1 MLSCSLLFSDPFF
14 LLNTL
19 HYSLIFRFVKQF
31 FKKYYVF
38 SLKIVKI
45 YFLTQKTRIFII
57 EEKAQN
63 QKASAERWYFCMGY
77 YDKERV
83 RGFLHNQD
91 GIIVNDFGEEVILRG
106 WGMGNWDN
114 PEGFM
119 LGTQSGFGLFEP
131 GKYAPMGRMD
141 RGRSM
146 DQILRETCGTKY
158 AEEFWK
164 RWRRLYLTEED
175 IALLSRRGYNS
186 VRLPIRAGSFLY
198 EEPGITY
205 NEDSFAM
212 LNDVLDWCE
221 TYQVYAVVDF
231 HAATA
236 GQSGI
241 PCDDGV
247 DNGQHL
253 YDDEESMERMFLLM
267 EEFMRRYKD
276 RWIIGAYDCINEP
289 ISMTPRREELTP
301 KLVYFYEE
309 MIRRCRKID
318 QKHLFL
324 LNGTQFS
331 SLTYFFDHEFDPEY
345 HNWGI
350 SLHAYEM
357 VVPEVASLASVLR
370 TCREQKICLWMG
382 ETGGRN
388 EHAWQT
394 TMYEILAEYH
404 AGYNLWCW
412 KTVEG
417 AGCASILN
425 FNVPDEWHLITDYA
439 INGAAKPSYEHAQA
453 IWDSYLE
460 CLAVDKCKENTQ
472 YHPYLLREGNFEIPA
487 IGYNALPMDSH
498 RGLSDL
504 PNATGYRLYDRFE
517 LVYEKGYHPEP
528 AGFAAPGPIKHPR
541 DHVQLQLGTG
551 EYASYTIR
559 EKETYTVS
567 VTYCADKEVKVQAAI
582 QGETL
587 FEGVMPPAG
596 EKVTSDVHPY
606 FAYETAPNTLER
618 FTLGTVTGEGIL
630 KIEVLDGC
638 ARFGQI
644 VIRKS
649 GK

>member
-31 FKKYYVF
+31 FKKYHVF
-38 SLKIVKI
+38 FLKIEKI

-63 QKASAERWYFCMGY
+63 QKAS
-77 YDKERV
+77 
-83 RGFLHNQD
+83 
-91 GIIVNDFGEEVILRG
+91 
-106 WGMGNWDN
+106 
-114 PEGFM
+114 
-119 LGTQSGFGLFEP
+119 
-131 GKYAPMGRMD
+131 
-141 RGRSM
+141 
-146 DQILRETCGTKY
+146 
-158 AEEFWK
+158 
-164 RWRRLYLTEED
+164 
-175 IALLSRRGYNS
+175 
-186 VRLPIRAGSFLY
+186 
-198 EEPGITY
+198 Y

-212 LNDVLDWCE
+212 LDDVLDWCE

-504 PNATGYRLYDRFE
+504 PNAAGYRLYDRFE
-517 LVYEKGYHPEP
+517 LVYEKGYHSEP

-541 DHVQLQLGTG
+541 DHVQLQLGAG
-551 EYASYTIR
+551 EYTSYTIR

>member
-1 MLSCSLLFSDPFF
+1 MIHFPVNLFSANGERPVRTTFRFWFRLYSSQGIVLWDTCHLAPADGSLQRLTRKMLSCSLLFSDPFF

-63 QKASAERWYFCMGY
+63 QKAS
-77 YDKERV
+77 
-83 RGFLHNQD
+83 
-91 GIIVNDFGEEVILRG
+91 
-106 WGMGNWDN
+106 
-114 PEGFM
+114 
-119 LGTQSGFGLFEP
+119 
-131 GKYAPMGRMD
+131 
-141 RGRSM
+141 
-146 DQILRETCGTKY
+146 
-158 AEEFWK
+158 
-164 RWRRLYLTEED
+164 
-175 IALLSRRGYNS
+175 
-186 VRLPIRAGSFLY
+186 
-198 EEPGITY
+198 Y

-212 LNDVLDWCE
+212 LDDVLDWCE

-241 PCDDGV
+241 PCDDGM

-504 PNATGYRLYDRFE
+504 PNAAGYRLYDRFE

-541 DHVQLQLGTG
+541 DHVQLQLGAG

>member
-38 SLKIVKI
+38 FLKIVKI

-63 QKASAERWYFCMGY
+63 QKAS
-77 YDKERV
+77 
-83 RGFLHNQD
+83 
-91 GIIVNDFGEEVILRG
+91 
-106 WGMGNWDN
+106 
-114 PEGFM
+114 
-119 LGTQSGFGLFEP
+119 
-131 GKYAPMGRMD
+131 
-141 RGRSM
+141 
-146 DQILRETCGTKY
+146 
-158 AEEFWK
+158 
-164 RWRRLYLTEED
+164 
-175 IALLSRRGYNS
+175 
-186 VRLPIRAGSFLY
+186 
-198 EEPGITY
+198 Y

-212 LNDVLDWCE
+212 LDDVLDWCE

-504 PNATGYRLYDRFE
+504 PNAAGYRLYDRFE
-517 LVYEKGYHPEP
+517 LVYEKGDHPEP

-541 DHVQLQLGTG
+541 DHVQLQLGAG

-587 FEGVMPPAG
+587 FEGVMPPAD
-596 EKVTSDVHPY
+596 EKVNSDVHPY

-638 ARFGQI
+638 VRFGQI

>member
-1 MLSCSLLFSDPFF
+1 MIHFPVNLFSANGERPVRTTFHFWVRLYSSQGIVLWDTCHLAPADGSLQRFTRKMLSCSLLFSDPFF

-38 SLKIVKI
+38 SLKIAKI

-63 QKASAERWYFCMGY
+63 QKAS
-77 YDKERV
+77 
-83 RGFLHNQD
+83 
-91 GIIVNDFGEEVILRG
+91 
-106 WGMGNWDN
+106 
-114 PEGFM
+114 
-119 LGTQSGFGLFEP
+119 
-131 GKYAPMGRMD
+131 
-141 RGRSM
+141 
-146 DQILRETCGTKY
+146 
-158 AEEFWK
+158 
-164 RWRRLYLTEED
+164 
-175 IALLSRRGYNS
+175 
-186 VRLPIRAGSFLY
+186 
-198 EEPGITY
+198 Y

-212 LNDVLDWCE
+212 LDDVLDWCE

-504 PNATGYRLYDRFE
+504 PNAAGYRLYDRFE

-541 DHVQLQLGTG
+541 DHVQLQLGAG

-596 EKVTSDVHPY
+596 EKATSDVHPY

-649 GK
+649 EK

>member
-1 MLSCSLLFSDPFF
+1 MF
-14 LLNTL
+14 
-19 HYSLIFRFVKQF
+19 
-31 FKKYYVF
+31 F
-38 SLKIVKI
+38 SLKIEKI

-63 QKASAERWYFCMGY
+63 QKAS
-77 YDKERV
+77 
-83 RGFLHNQD
+83 
-91 GIIVNDFGEEVILRG
+91 
-106 WGMGNWDN
+106 
-114 PEGFM
+114 
-119 LGTQSGFGLFEP
+119 
-131 GKYAPMGRMD
+131 
-141 RGRSM
+141 
-146 DQILRETCGTKY
+146 
-158 AEEFWK
+158 
-164 RWRRLYLTEED
+164 
-175 IALLSRRGYNS
+175 
-186 VRLPIRAGSFLY
+186 
-198 EEPGITY
+198 Y

-498 RGLSDL
+498 CGLSDL
-504 PNATGYRLYDRFE
+504 PNAVGYRLYDRFE

-541 DHVQLQLGTG
+541 DHVQLQLGAG

-596 EKVTSDVHPY
+596 EKATSDVHPY

-649 GK
+649 EK

>member
-38 SLKIVKI
+38 FLKIVKI

-63 QKASAERWYFCMGY
+63 QKAS
-77 YDKERV
+77 
-83 RGFLHNQD
+83 
-91 GIIVNDFGEEVILRG
+91 
-106 WGMGNWDN
+106 
-114 PEGFM
+114 
-119 LGTQSGFGLFEP
+119 
-131 GKYAPMGRMD
+131 
-141 RGRSM
+141 
-146 DQILRETCGTKY
+146 
-158 AEEFWK
+158 
-164 RWRRLYLTEED
+164 
-175 IALLSRRGYNS
+175 
-186 VRLPIRAGSFLY
+186 
-198 EEPGITY
+198 Y

-212 LNDVLDWCE
+212 LDDVLDWCE

-412 KTVEG
+412 KTLEG

-460 CLAVDKCKENTQ
+460 CLAVDKRSIILICFERAI
-472 YHPYLLREGNFEIPA
+472 LRSRRSATTRCRWIHTVVLVIFRMLQDIVCMTGLNWFMKKDIILNRP
-487 IGYNALPMDSH
+487 GLPH
-498 RGLSDL
+498 RVRS
-504 PNATGYRLYDRFE
+504 N
-517 LVYEKGYHPEP
+517 
-528 AGFAAPGPIKHPR
+528 
-541 DHVQLQLGTG
+541 
-551 EYASYTIR
+551 IR
-559 EKETYTVS
+559 EIMYSFSWEQENMLPIQS
-567 VTYCADKEVKVQAAI
+567 VKKKPI
-582 QGETL
+582 PFL
-587 FEGVMPPAG
+587 
-596 EKVTSDVHPY
+596 
-606 FAYETAPNTLER
+606 
-618 FTLGTVTGEGIL
+618 
-630 KIEVLDGC
+630 
-638 ARFGQI
+638 
-644 VIRKS
+644 
-649 GK
+649 

>member
-38 SLKIVKI
+38 FLKIVKI

-164 RWRRLYLTEED
+164 RWRRLYLAEED

-472 YHPYLLREGNFEIPA
+472 YHPYLLREA
-487 IGYNALPMDSH
+487 ILRSRRSATTRCRWIHTVVLVIFRMLQDIVCMTGLNWFMKKDIILNRPGLPH
-498 RGLSDL
+498 RVRS
-504 PNATGYRLYDRFE
+504 N
-517 LVYEKGYHPEP
+517 
-528 AGFAAPGPIKHPR
+528 
-541 DHVQLQLGTG
+541 
-551 EYASYTIR
+551 IR
-559 EKETYTVS
+559 EIMYSFSWEQESMLPIQS
-567 VTYCADKEVKVQAAI
+567 VKKKPI
-582 QGETL
+582 
-587 FEGVMPPAG
+587 
-596 EKVTSDVHPY
+596 
-606 FAYETAPNTLER
+606 R
-618 FTLGTVTGEGIL
+618 FL
-630 KIEVLDGC
+630 
-638 ARFGQI
+638 
-644 VIRKS
+644 
-649 GK
+649 

>member
-1 MLSCSLLFSDPFF
+1 
-14 LLNTL
+14 
-19 HYSLIFRFVKQF
+19 
-31 FKKYYVF
+31 
-38 SLKIVKI
+38 
-45 YFLTQKTRIFII
+45 
-57 EEKAQN
+57 
-63 QKASAERWYFCMGY
+63 MGY

-114 PEGFM
+114 PERFM

-504 PNATGYRLYDRFE
+504 PNAAGYHLHYQVKMDRGGQKLQCDLPELLPSVGTIHSCRFIKADRNLFQCRQEDQHGRTELPYCQNDQSPDCGSGISQPGYRLFHSEHHQKFIYKS
-517 LVYEKGYHPEP
+517 VYRKQSLPEDCYCYRS
-528 AGFAAPGPIKHPR
+528 ADDGRQII
-541 DHVQLQLGTG
+541 QC
-551 EYASYTIR
+551 
-559 EKETYTVS
+559 TVNA
-567 VTYCADKEVKVQAAI
+567 CHFR
-582 QGETL
+582 TL
-587 FEGVMPPAG
+587 
-596 EKVTSDVHPY
+596 K
-606 FAYETAPNTLER
+606 
-618 FTLGTVTGEGIL
+618 
-630 KIEVLDGC
+630 
-638 ARFGQI
+638 
-644 VIRKS
+644 
-649 GK
+649 

>member
-63 QKASAERWYFCMGY
+63 QKAS
-77 YDKERV
+77 
-83 RGFLHNQD
+83 
-91 GIIVNDFGEEVILRG
+91 
-106 WGMGNWDN
+106 
-114 PEGFM
+114 
-119 LGTQSGFGLFEP
+119 
-131 GKYAPMGRMD
+131 
-141 RGRSM
+141 
-146 DQILRETCGTKY
+146 
-158 AEEFWK
+158 
-164 RWRRLYLTEED
+164 
-175 IALLSRRGYNS
+175 
-186 VRLPIRAGSFLY
+186 
-198 EEPGITY
+198 Y

-301 KLVYFYEE
+301 KLIYFYEE

-504 PNATGYRLYDRFE
+504 PNAAGYRLYDRFE

-541 DHVQLQLGTG
+541 DHVQLQLGAG

-649 GK
+649 EK

>member
-1 MLSCSLLFSDPFF
+1 
-14 LLNTL
+14 
-19 HYSLIFRFVKQF
+19 
-31 FKKYYVF
+31 
-38 SLKIVKI
+38 
-45 YFLTQKTRIFII
+45 
-57 EEKAQN
+57 
-63 QKASAERWYFCMGY
+63 
-77 YDKERV
+77 
-83 RGFLHNQD
+83 
-91 GIIVNDFGEEVILRG
+91 
-106 WGMGNWDN
+106 
-114 PEGFM
+114 
-119 LGTQSGFGLFEP
+119 
-131 GKYAPMGRMD
+131 
-141 RGRSM
+141 
-146 DQILRETCGTKY
+146 
-158 AEEFWK
+158 
-164 RWRRLYLTEED
+164 
-175 IALLSRRGYNS
+175 
-186 VRLPIRAGSFLY
+186 
-198 EEPGITY
+198 
-205 NEDSFAM
+205 
-212 LNDVLDWCE
+212 
-221 TYQVYAVVDF
+221 
-231 HAATA
+231 
-236 GQSGI
+236 
-241 PCDDGV
+241 
-247 DNGQHL
+247 
-253 YDDEESMERMFLLM
+253 MFLLT

-301 KLVYFYEE
+301 KPVYFYEE

-417 AGCASILN
+417 AG
-425 FNVPDEWHLITDYA
+425 
-439 INGAAKPSYEHAQA
+439 
-453 IWDSYLE
+453 
-460 CLAVDKCKENTQ
+460 
-472 YHPYLLREGNFEIPA
+472 
-487 IGYNALPMDSH
+487 
-498 RGLSDL
+498 
-504 PNATGYRLYDRFE
+504 
-517 LVYEKGYHPEP
+517 
-528 AGFAAPGPIKHPR
+528 
-541 DHVQLQLGTG
+541 

-587 FEGVMPPAG
+587 FEGVMPPAD

-606 FAYETAPNTLER
+606 FAYETAPNTLEL
-618 FTLGTVTGEGIL
+618 FKLGTVTGEGIL

-649 GK
+649 EK

>member
-1 MLSCSLLFSDPFF
+1 MNLFSANGERPVRTTFHFWFRLYSSQGIVLWDTCHLAPADGSLQRFTRKILSCSLLFSDPFF

-63 QKASAERWYFCMGY
+63 QKAS
-77 YDKERV
+77 
-83 RGFLHNQD
+83 
-91 GIIVNDFGEEVILRG
+91 
-106 WGMGNWDN
+106 
-114 PEGFM
+114 
-119 LGTQSGFGLFEP
+119 
-131 GKYAPMGRMD
+131 
-141 RGRSM
+141 
-146 DQILRETCGTKY
+146 
-158 AEEFWK
+158 
-164 RWRRLYLTEED
+164 
-175 IALLSRRGYNS
+175 
-186 VRLPIRAGSFLY
+186 
-198 EEPGITY
+198 Y

-212 LNDVLDWCE
+212 LDDVLDWCE

-247 DNGQHL
+247 NNGQHL

-370 TCREQKICLWMG
+370 TCREQKICLGMG

-504 PNATGYRLYDRFE
+504 PNAAGYRLYDRFE

-541 DHVQLQLGTG
+541 DHVQLQLGAG

>member
-63 QKASAERWYFCMGY
+63 QKAS
-77 YDKERV
+77 
-83 RGFLHNQD
+83 
-91 GIIVNDFGEEVILRG
+91 
-106 WGMGNWDN
+106 
-114 PEGFM
+114 
-119 LGTQSGFGLFEP
+119 
-131 GKYAPMGRMD
+131 
-141 RGRSM
+141 
-146 DQILRETCGTKY
+146 
-158 AEEFWK
+158 
-164 RWRRLYLTEED
+164 
-175 IALLSRRGYNS
+175 
-186 VRLPIRAGSFLY
+186 
-198 EEPGITY
+198 Y

-212 LNDVLDWCE
+212 LDDVLDWCE

-439 INGAAKPSYEHAQA
+439 INGAAKPSYEHA
-453 IWDSYLE
+453 
-460 CLAVDKCKENTQ
+460 
-472 YHPYLLREGNFEIPA
+472 
-487 IGYNALPMDSH
+487 
-498 RGLSDL
+498 
-504 PNATGYRLYDRFE
+504 
-517 LVYEKGYHPEP
+517 
-528 AGFAAPGPIKHPR
+528 
-541 DHVQLQLGTG
+541 
-551 EYASYTIR
+551 
-559 EKETYTVS
+559 
-567 VTYCADKEVKVQAAI
+567 
-582 QGETL
+582 
-587 FEGVMPPAG
+587 
-596 EKVTSDVHPY
+596 
-606 FAYETAPNTLER
+606 
-618 FTLGTVTGEGIL
+618 
-630 KIEVLDGC
+630 
-638 ARFGQI
+638 
-644 VIRKS
+644 
-649 GK
+649 

>member
-19 HYSLIFRFVKQF
+19 HYSLIFRLVKQF

-63 QKASAERWYFCMGY
+63 QKAS
-77 YDKERV
+77 
-83 RGFLHNQD
+83 
-91 GIIVNDFGEEVILRG
+91 
-106 WGMGNWDN
+106 
-114 PEGFM
+114 
-119 LGTQSGFGLFEP
+119 
-131 GKYAPMGRMD
+131 
-141 RGRSM
+141 
-146 DQILRETCGTKY
+146 
-158 AEEFWK
+158 
-164 RWRRLYLTEED
+164 
-175 IALLSRRGYNS
+175 
-186 VRLPIRAGSFLY
+186 
-198 EEPGITY
+198 Y

-212 LNDVLDWCE
+212 LDDVLDWCE

-439 INGAAKPSYEHAQA
+439 INGAAKPSYEHAQN

-504 PNATGYRLYDRFE
+504 PNAAGYRLYDRFE

-528 AGFAAPGPIKHPR
+528 AGFATPGPIKHPR
-541 DHVQLQLGTG
+541 DHVQLQLGAG

-606 FAYETAPNTLER
+606 FAYETAPNTLEL
-618 FTLGTVTGEGIL
+618 FKLGTVTGEGIL

>member
-38 SLKIVKI
+38 FLKIVKI

-63 QKASAERWYFCMGY
+63 QKAS
-77 YDKERV
+77 
-83 RGFLHNQD
+83 
-91 GIIVNDFGEEVILRG
+91 
-106 WGMGNWDN
+106 
-114 PEGFM
+114 
-119 LGTQSGFGLFEP
+119 
-131 GKYAPMGRMD
+131 
-141 RGRSM
+141 
-146 DQILRETCGTKY
+146 
-158 AEEFWK
+158 
-164 RWRRLYLTEED
+164 
-175 IALLSRRGYNS
+175 
-186 VRLPIRAGSFLY
+186 
-198 EEPGITY
+198 Y

-212 LNDVLDWCE
+212 LDDVLDWCE

-472 YHPYLLREGNFEIPA
+472 YHPYLLREGNFEIQA

-504 PNATGYRLYDRFE
+504 PNAAGYRLYDRLE

-541 DHVQLQLGTG
+541 DHVQLQLGAG

-596 EKVTSDVHPY
+596 EKATSDVHPY

-649 GK
+649 EK

>member
-1 MLSCSLLFSDPFF
+1 MIHFPVNLFSANGERPVRTTFHFWFRLYSSQGIVLWDTCHLAPADGSLQRLTRKMLSCSLLFSDPFF

-63 QKASAERWYFCMGY
+63 QKAS
-77 YDKERV
+77 
-83 RGFLHNQD
+83 
-91 GIIVNDFGEEVILRG
+91 
-106 WGMGNWDN
+106 
-114 PEGFM
+114 
-119 LGTQSGFGLFEP
+119 
-131 GKYAPMGRMD
+131 
-141 RGRSM
+141 
-146 DQILRETCGTKY
+146 
-158 AEEFWK
+158 
-164 RWRRLYLTEED
+164 
-175 IALLSRRGYNS
+175 
-186 VRLPIRAGSFLY
+186 
-198 EEPGITY
+198 Y

-212 LNDVLDWCE
+212 LDDVLDWCE

-504 PNATGYRLYDRFE
+504 PNAAGYRLYDRFE

-541 DHVQLQLGTG
+541 DHVQLQLGAG

-587 FEGVMPPAG
+587 FEGVMPPAD

>member
-63 QKASAERWYFCMGY
+63 QKAS
-77 YDKERV
+77 
-83 RGFLHNQD
+83 
-91 GIIVNDFGEEVILRG
+91 
-106 WGMGNWDN
+106 
-114 PEGFM
+114 
-119 LGTQSGFGLFEP
+119 
-131 GKYAPMGRMD
+131 
-141 RGRSM
+141 
-146 DQILRETCGTKY
+146 
-158 AEEFWK
+158 
-164 RWRRLYLTEED
+164 
-175 IALLSRRGYNS
+175 
-186 VRLPIRAGSFLY
+186 
-198 EEPGITY
+198 Y

-412 KTVEG
+412 KTEG

-504 PNATGYRLYDRFE
+504 PNAAGYRLYDRFE

-541 DHVQLQLGTG
+541 DHVQLQLGAG
-551 EYASYTIR
+551 EYASVFLLFRLLGSLFRRLFARAENSAYPCKQLLYRKGLRDVVVRAHVKPADLVRYAVSRR
-559 EKETYTVS
+559 EQNHRHVGRSSGAAENLDSVQLRQHYVENDEVVS
-567 VTYCADKEVKVQAAI
+567 AAFDFFKPLAPVRRLVRLVALVRQLKLHEPRDFFFVFDDKNLTHLHLRRFYREFFLQNTGSRGRAP
-582 QGETL
+582 QGE
-587 FEGVMPPAG
+587 P
-596 EKVTSDVHPY
+596 
-606 FAYETAPNTLER
+606 R
-618 FTLGTVTGEGIL
+618 GTPQTRTRRL
-630 KIEVLDGC
+630 
-638 ARFGQI
+638 
-644 VIRKS
+644 
-649 GK
+649 